1 MERLIYF
8 FYVVVALVCAMFF
21 VSVWVDD
28 HTTKLPCREVGKE
41 CRRW

>member
-8 FYVVVALVCAMFF
+8 FYVLVALICVGVI
-21 VSVWVDD
+21 VSTLVDEPY
-28 HTTKLPCREVGKE
+28 TKLPCRQVGNE